1 MGSTDP
7 YRLGRDVIASTRL
20 NLQHYIWKE
29 NIGYLLHPSI
39 RFPNASSNSDISI
52 ADVGTGT
59 GIWLLDLHR
68 QYPNA
73 TLHGFDISSEQY
85 PAPGFLP
92 SNISLRH
99 LNILEEIPAEYVEKY
114 DVVHARLLVQV
125 VLQAGGDP
133 RPVIKNL
140 MKLVKP
146 GGYIQWEEPNDDAG
160 NRPLVKSDPETTV
173 SESSEELMRR
183 IDGKFRSKMP
193 SWSIHLASTLTEQGL
208 RDVLQDE
215 CHPDTYTLILDQMN
229 YLGLFGELISKVPGV
244 EKEELNELL
253 EKAAVEARGGVAWKV
268 RRFVF
273 LGRK

>member
-1 MGSTDP
+1 MASSDP

-39 RFPNASSNSDISI
+39 QLSGDNISI

-59 GIWLLDLHR
+59 GIWLLDLYR

-73 TLHGFDISSEQY
+73 ELHGFDITSEQY

-92 SNISLRH
+92 PNVTLSH
-99 LNILEEIPAEYVEKY
+99 LNILQDIPAEYVEKY

-133 RPVIKNL
+133 RPVIQNL
-140 MKLVKP
+140 MKLIKP
-146 GGYIQWEEPNDDAG
+146 GGYLQWEEPNDDAG
-160 NRPLVKSDPETTV
+160 NRPLVKSDPATI
-173 SESSEELMRR
+173 SEHSEDLMKR
-183 IDGKFRSKMP
+183 IDTRFRSKTP
-193 SWSIHLASTLTEQGL
+193 IWSVHLAETLTEQGL
-208 RDVLQDE
+208 QQVLRDE
-215 CHPDTYTLILDQMN
+215 FSPDTYTLILDQMN
-229 YLGLFGELISKVPGV
+229 YLGLFGELISKVPG
-244 EKEELNELL
+244 EENQVFRELL
-253 EKAAVEARGGVAWKV
+253 EKAVVEARGGVAWKV

-273 LGRK
+273 VGRK

>member
-99 LNILEEIPAEYVEKY
+99 LNILEEIPEEYVEKY

-183 IDGKFRSKMP
+183 IDGKFRSKN
-193 SWSIHLASTLTEQGL
+193 AF
-208 RDVLQDE
+208 
-215 CHPDTYTLILDQMN
+215 MN